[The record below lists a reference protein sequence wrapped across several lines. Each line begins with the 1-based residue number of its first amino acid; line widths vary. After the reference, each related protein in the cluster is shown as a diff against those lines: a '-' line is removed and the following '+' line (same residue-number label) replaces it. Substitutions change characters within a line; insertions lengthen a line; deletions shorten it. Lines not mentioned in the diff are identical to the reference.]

1 MNLLHIDSS
10 INTNDRSA
18 SKKLSLKLV
27 NVLAAK
33 NNDLAVKHINLVEEN
48 IPHINGEFFSM
59 TPENNA
65 YLQQFL
71 KADIVVIGMPMYNFS
86 IPSQLKSWLDHIIIA
101 GQTFRYTDQGPV
113 GLVSNKKV
121 FVLSTRGGIY
131 SGDLAHLD
139 FQESYIKTIFG
150 FIGINNITII
160 RAEGLAMPN
169 QKDQAF
175 QNAEQMIAQISRS

>member
-65 YLQQFL
+65 YL
-71 KADIVVIGMPMYNFS
+71 
-86 IPSQLKSWLDHIIIA
+86 
-101 GQTFRYTDQGPV
+101 
-113 GLVSNKKV
+113 
-121 FVLSTRGGIY
+121 
-131 SGDLAHLD
+131 
-139 FQESYIKTIFG
+139 
-150 FIGINNITII
+150 
-160 RAEGLAMPN
+160 
-169 QKDQAF
+169 
-175 QNAEQMIAQISRS
+175 